1 MIAIALAAAASL
13 AAGQGLSNPE
23 VLQPF
28 FAKLAKA
35 RAGAATKARPVHIL
49 QIGDSH
55 SAGDMISGAWR
66 ETLQA
71 RYGSGGRGVQPPGR
85 PFDGY
90 LTRGI
95 TAAMSPGWTIASDF
109 GKAWG
114 GGGTP
119 LGLSAFSLTS
129 NSDGATMALDADA
142 GEQFDRFV
150 VCGLSAPRAGAT
162 IVHFGDQTERL
173 NWNSPTA
180 RPECRTL
187 RADSPQSHVDLAT
200 EGGPVTLTSWATF
213 ADKGGVALSNL
224 GVVGSQLIHFGR
236 TDDQV
241 VAEELRA
248 YDPDLIV
255 IAFGTNEGFAARMSP
270 FEYEAILRSQIAR
283 IRRLAGNVPILLWS
297 APDALTRRSELS
309 DNAPGGD
316 SGPCGA
322 EAQPVPPPLP
332 VASQDA
338 GGGLGAAMAR
348 LGTFL
353 GVTSAGEA
361 GTAAPKA
368 ATPTYPPGAVVQPL
382 PAHSAAD
389 NGGRN
394 PLFPPAALSVIRG
407 IQKRVA
413 AQLHVAYWDWGGR
426 MGRCTAMSWAR
437 ANPPLMRGDYVHYT
451 KLGGQEVASRLMADL
466 DRAMGAGAR

>member
-1 MIAIALAAAASL
+1 MIALALAAAAGL

-23 VLQPF
+23 VLQPV

-35 RAGAATKARPVHIL
+35 RAAGKGQPVHIL

-66 ETLQA
+66 EALQA

-95 TAAMSPGWTIASDF
+95 TASMSPNWTIASDF
-109 GKAWG
+109 GKTWG

-129 NSDGATMALDADA
+129 QVDGATMGLDADA

-150 VCGLSAPRAGAT
+150 VCGLTAPRAGAT
-162 IVHFGDQTERL
+162 IVHLGDQTERL
-173 NWNSPTA
+173 SWTSPTA

-187 RADSPQSHVDLAT
+187 RATGPQSHVDLVT

-213 ADKGGVALSNL
+213 ADKGGVAVSNL

-241 VAEELRA
+241 LAEELRT

-255 IAFGTNEGFAARMSP
+255 LAFGTNEGFSPRLSP

-283 IRRLAGNVPILLWS
+283 IRRLAGNVPILLWG
-297 APDALTRRSELS
+297 APDALTRRSDLL

-316 SGPCGA
+316 SGPCRADGQA
-322 EAQPVPPPLP
+322 APTPPV
-332 VASQDA
+332 VADA
-338 GGGLGAAMAR
+338 SAGDGLGAAMAR

-353 GVTSAGEA
+353 GVTSAGETSTPA
-361 GTAAPKA
+361 PKPAAPN
-368 ATPTYPPGAVVQPL
+368 YPPGAVVQPL
-382 PAHSAAD
+382 PVRSAAD
-389 NGGRN
+389 EAGRN
-394 PLFPPAALSVIRG
+394 PLFPPAGLSVVRG

-437 ANPPLMRGDYVHYT
+437 TSPPLMRSDYVHYT

-466 DRAMGAGAR
+466 DRAMSGAGR